1 MLHYVL
7 TQTAECIVASAVD
20 FIKAGRP
27 IQGVRI
33 EGRWDPVLAGQR
45 PYDVAVATTPHTV
58 AYLNSLWLEARTA
71 ALLNLFATDP
81 RYECAR
87 NFTSQ
92 MVFRFP
98 ITLALYVECAWR
110 DRTAAIL

>member
-1 MLHYVL
+1 MLHYLL

-58 AYLNSLWLEARTA
+58 AFLNSLSLEARIA
-71 ALLNLFATDP
+71 ALLNLFEADP

-87 NFTSQ
+87 RFTQ
-92 MVFRFP
+92 RLVFQHP
-98 ITLALYVECAWR
+98 ITLALYVEYAWR
-110 DRTAAIL
+110 DRTAKIL